1 MRYVDLQ
8 RVYLLFPTTL
18 KSLRAWRLF
27 CLSGADATDNE
38 VPPLGQTQNVVVLSG
53 RYARIVELC
62 KQ

>member
-27 CLSGADATDNE
+27 CLSGADTTDN
-38 VPPLGQTQNVVVLSG
+38 VLPPLGQTQNVVVL
-53 RYARIVELC
+53 
-62 KQ
+62 